1 MSEQFE
7 RGEAA
12 PLASWRA
19 ITVDLAHCVRFYS
32 RLPLPALPWEQDAH
46 ALPSFPRLVRV
57 IPLAG
62 LVIGLLPAL
71 VLGSALLLDLGP
83 WLAAILSVA
92 AMTLTT
98 GALHEDGLADT
109 ADSFGGSTHEKRLE
123 IMRDSRIGSFGASAL
138 FLALALRIG
147 TLAALASRIDGGA
160 VMAVI
165 LIAASLSRTVGLMP
179 LVFLPSARQDGV
191 SQAVGQPSRETF
203 WLAVGLSGGIAVI
216 VGALAGLPALGIALM
231 LVLSALSG
239 AAFIW
244 FAARHIGG
252 QTGDIA
258 GAAQQ
263 VAEIAALIG
272 LLTALQP

>member
-1 MSEQFE
+1 
-7 RGEAA
+7 
-12 PLASWRA
+12 
-19 ITVDLAHCVRFYS
+19 
-32 RLPLPALPWEQDAH
+32 
-46 ALPSFPRLVRV
+46 
-57 IPLAG
+57 
-62 LVIGLLPAL
+62 
-71 VLGSALLLDLGP
+71 
-83 WLAAILSVA
+83 
-92 AMTLTT
+92 
-98 GALHEDGLADT
+98 DGLADT
-109 ADSFGGSTHEKRLE
+109 ADSFGGPTREKRLE

-138 FLALALRIG
+138 FLALVLRIG
-147 TLAALASRIDGGA
+147 ALAALASRIDGGA
-160 VMAVI
+160 VMAAI
-165 LIAASLSRTVGLMP
+165 LMAASLSRTAGLMP

-203 WLAVGLSGGIAVI
+203 WLAVGLAGGIAVI
-216 VGALAGLPALGIALM
+216 LGALAGLPALGIALM

>member
-7 RGEAA
+7 QGEAA
-12 PLASWRA
+12 PLPAWQA
-19 ITVDLAHCVRFYS
+19 VTCDLAHCVRFYS
-32 RLPLPALPWEQDAH
+32 RLPVPALPFEQAPH
-46 ALPSFPRLVRV
+46 ALPSFQRLVRV

-62 LVIGLLPAL
+62 VIIGLLPAL

-98 GALHEDGLADT
+98 GAFHEDGLADT
-109 ADSFGGSTHEKRLE
+109 ADSFGGSTREKRLE

-147 TLAALASRIDGGA
+147 ALAALASRIDGGA
-160 VMAVI
+160 VMAAI
-165 LIAASLSRTVGLMP
+165 LMAASLSRTAGLMP
-179 LVFLPSARQDGV
+179 LVFLPSARRDGV

-203 WLAVGLSGGIAVI
+203 WLAAGLAGGIAVI
-216 VGALAGLPALGIALM
+216 LGALAGLPALGIALM

-263 VAEIAALIG
+263 VAEIAALIS